1 VIRYVT
7 EHQARFY
14 LEDLDRGIDLKT
26 AEFLSPEVL
35 SIAGQ
40 EIPSYVIHARFKD
53 SEKGDS
59 TGVNFWIEKDRNVIR
74 KETSVS
80 TFSPSVMQPLRKI
93 RYVETTSYEVVDL
106 QKEPP
111 AALFSFAPPEGAK
124 RVRRLF
130 LDDRSIDLTGS
141 PAPPLNLKT
150 LAGKDF
156 DMNSLNGHIV
166 LVDFWASWCVPCRQ
180 QMPLVAKLAEKF
192 RTLGLVVVGIDW
204 GEDDPTPA
212 REFLQ
217 KNNYRWTN
225 LRADKESARAW
236 MLNGVP
242 LVAIIDRQGQIAY
255 YHSGYEQ
262 PEESAIVNV
271 LNRIDAA
278 FKSGELACDPPQN

>member
-1 VIRYVT
+1 MRSMPLLFLLVGLFVVKSVAEDASSLLTTAFGKYANLSTYHIEGRRESNATDEVERKWQEERFTLAKASERRYHYDVRIPDRWAVLIADGEVEWEFQPWKSEYVQRQIPTTKPDVEAPDDVIRYVT

-59 TGVNFWIEKDRNVIR
+59 TSGVTFWIEKDRNVIR

-80 TFSPSVMQPLRKI
+80 TSSPSVMQPLRKI

-106 QKEPP
+106 QKEPL

-130 LDDRSIDLTGS
+130 LGMSQAT
-141 PAPPLNLKT
+141 T
-150 LAGKDF
+150 F
-156 DMNSLNGHIV
+156 
-166 LVDFWASWCVPCRQ
+166 
-180 QMPLVAKLAEKF
+180 
-192 RTLGLVVVGIDW
+192 
-204 GEDDPTPA
+204 
-212 REFLQ
+212 
-217 KNNYRWTN
+217 
-225 LRADKESARAW
+225 
-236 MLNGVP
+236 
-242 LVAIIDRQGQIAY
+242 
-255 YHSGYEQ
+255 HSGRFKRRG
-262 PEESAIVNV
+262 AI
-271 LNRIDAA
+271 
-278 FKSGELACDPPQN
+278 